1 MGQGA
6 RGGEG
11 EESYDVSILI
21 SLTSKTKVQTH
32 LCLSG
37 KMISDF
43 NESLG
48 AYTDSSDVC
57 RVKFKLLTCGIGWKL
72 VPQSDWNYFFGSE
85 DAQRRRHK

>member
-11 EESYDVSILI
+11 EESYDNVSILI

-32 LCLSG
+32 FCLSG

-43 NESLG
+43 HENLG
-48 AYTDSSDVC
+48 AYTDDVC
-57 RVKFKLLTCGIGWKL
+57 SVKFKLLTCGVGWKL
-72 VPQSDWNYFFGSE
+72 VTQSDLNFFLY
-85 DAQRRRHK
+85 